1 MFPRRRRR
9 ILTIAAAFAVFAAL
23 GAAAATL
30 QGMETT
36 AGTDAESSVVQDAI
50 RP

>member
-1 MFPRRRRR
+1 MFPRRR
-9 ILTIAAAFAVFAAL
+9 ILAIAAAFTVFAAL

-36 AGTDAESSVVQDAI
+36 AGTGAETAIVQDAI